1 MGNVMRDTTRE
12 TTTESFKLAGA
23 KTRTGAMLF
32 GLGLSLPWLLAAPA
46 LMLRFGL

>member
-1 MGNVMRDTTRE
+1 MAIGCLTRADE
-12 TTTESFKLAGA
+12 A
-23 KTRTGAMLF
+23 KTRTGAILF